1 MGALQPTAAAPPK
14 EAAMRTLFRWSVAA
28 AAVVLAGC
36 ATYPYGYNGYGY
48 DRPYYGYDT
57 GPYAYRPYYY
67 GYPTYPPYYY
77 GAPSVG
83 LSFGFSS
90 GGHHHR

>member
-1 MGALQPTAAAPPK
+1 
-14 EAAMRTLFRWSVAA
+14 MRTLMKWSAAA
-28 AAVVLAGC
+28 AAVVALAGC

-48 DRPYYGYDT
+48 DRPYY
-57 GPYAYRPYYY
+57 Y
-67 GYPTYPPYYY
+67 GYPSYPAYYY
-77 GAPSVG
+77 GAPAVG

>member
-1 MGALQPTAAAPPK
+1 M
-14 EAAMRTLFRWSVAA
+14 MRTLMKWSAAVAA
-28 AAVVLAGC
+28 VAALAGC
-36 ATYPYGYNGYGY
+36 ATYPYEYNRYSY
-48 DRPYYGYDT
+48 DRPYSYGYDS

-67 GYPTYPPYYY
+67 DYPSYPAYYY
-77 GAPSVG
+77 GAPPVG

>member
-1 MGALQPTAAAPPK
+1 
-14 EAAMRTLFRWSVAA
+14 MRTLMKWSAAA
-28 AAVVLAGC
+28 AAVVALAGC
-36 ATYPYGYNGYGY
+36 ATSPYGYNGYGY
-48 DRPYYGYDT
+48 DRPYSYGYDSGPYAY

-67 GYPTYPPYYY
+67 GYPSYPAYYY
-77 GAPSVG
+77 GAPAVG